1 MKSLFTIVVFA
12 LFFAQGIWGE
22 LKDTPFSPRLFELA
36 SNADL
41 DWLKESDQL
50 IADGCDK
57 GDVLEA
63 LISRFCITA
72 DIDCLVSMLHIFE
85 GELLETPFG
94 ESRLFETKDLRD
106 GFTFGLRA
114 IDAYRW
120 KRFDEMRDYAR
131 NCFELNPSAF
141 NMLEIRE
148 VLEDARDEVLAS
160 VSTVK
165 LPLDVRLQN
174 IGGEP
179 VTLGELCANN
189 KAVFLDFWAS
199 WCGPCLRRMP
209 DLKEK
214 AAVYSELGIYIAAIN
229 TDSKDPVEKA
239 KRIKQEYDM
248 NIPWLIEPEDEPFS
262 RALNI
267 DSIPRV
273 VMLDRQGKVIF
284 NGHPDATELKILLL
298 NLGVVQ

>member
-1 MKSLFTIVVFA
+1 MKGLFSIVIFA
-12 LFFAQGIWGE
+12 IIFPHCFWGE
-22 LKDTPFSPRLFELA
+22 IKNAHFTPRLFQLA

-41 DWLKESDQL
+41 DWLQESDRL
-50 IADGCDK
+50 IADGCEE

-72 DIDCLVSMLHIFE
+72 DIDCLVSMLHIFDA
-85 GELLETPFG
+85 ELAETPFG
-94 ESRLFETKDLRD
+94 ESRIFETKDLRD
-106 GFTFGLRA
+106 GFIFGLRA
-114 IDAYRW
+114 IDAFRW
-120 KRFDEMRDYAR
+120 KRFDEMREYAR
-131 NCFELNPSAF
+131 KCFELNPSAF

-148 VLEDARDEVLAS
+148 VLEDARDEVFAS
-160 VSTVK
+160 VSNVM

-209 DLKEK
+209 ELKAK
-214 AAVYSELGIYIAAIN
+214 AEVYSELGIYIAAIN
-229 TDSKDPVEKA
+229 TDSKDPIEKA
-239 KRIKQEYDM
+239 KRIKKEYDM